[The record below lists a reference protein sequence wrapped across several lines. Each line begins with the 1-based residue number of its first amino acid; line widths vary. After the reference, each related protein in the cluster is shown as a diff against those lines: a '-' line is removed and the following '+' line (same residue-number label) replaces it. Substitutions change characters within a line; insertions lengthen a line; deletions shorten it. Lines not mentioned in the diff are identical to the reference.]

1 MAPSVH
7 AATSLT
13 SSGSREILD
22 LVDSL
27 SSYGINEYLDLP
39 QIIVCGDQSSGKSSV
54 LEAISRVPFAVQDGL
69 CTRFA
74 TEIVLRRQEVKDF
87 KASIISPA
95 SRHDDNDNDD
105 ISSSEKQPR
114 SMFTAPE
121 GSNIEAIFEAAKEH
135 MGLSSDNDKA
145 NSSFSND
152 VLRIE
157 ISGPDQPHLTLVDL
171 PGLFEAATTTQS
183 AADAQMVKDMVISY
197 MKKPRSIILAVVS
210 ASNEFPLQ
218 QVTQRAREIDPNG
231 TRTLG
236 LITKPDKLE
245 RGSNSEKFYLTLA
258 KNQEVQLSIGWHVL
272 RNRSY
277 QQQGENSASRDQQE
291 SNFFAQTPWN
301 TLPASRLG
309 VEALRSRL
317 SDVLYNHILEHI
329 PGVMREIKFGMRVC
343 KGRLGQL
350 GEARETL
357 KEQRAHL
364 ISISQRF
371 TNLMR
376 DAIRGDYSDN
386 FFMQGE
392 GNQRPGRLRAFVRK
406 HLASFSEE
414 MRSEGRSQKIV
425 GDEETSDGITR
436 SEYVA
441 QVQELLEENRGCELP
456 GTFSPMIAGELFKRQ
471 IVPWQDIVHDT
482 VQTSLYDVRVTTA
495 TMLKYV
501 AGKDVAK
508 PIRHTITTEA
518 IDDLRDRLTDA
529 TQQLL
534 VPLQNFHPMTQNHYL
549 TQNVQRE
556 QAKRRKVDFADRLN
570 AFLGKDKV
578 ISGRYTGTFE
588 VDKLINSMLGVG
600 NTEMTEPNMDK
611 YAAGLATDMMEAY
624 YKVALKKF
632 IDDFEVNAVEVCL
645 MQKLPDIFS
654 PTVVAGLPDHTITK
668 IAGEKQSKIQE
679 RSMLR
684 EKMAALGKGEE
695 LLRRV
700 CP

>member
-1 MAPSVH
+1 MASGVH

-13 SSGSREILD
+13 SSSSREILD

-74 TEIVLRRQEVKDF
+74 TEIILRRQEVKDF
-87 KASIISPA
+87 KASIINSA
-95 SRHDDNDNDD
+95 SRQSDNDNDEA
-105 ISSSEKQPR
+105 SNSEEQARPK
-114 SMFTAPE
+114 FTPPE
-121 GSNIEAIFEAAKEH
+121 GSSIEVIFEAAKEY
-135 MGLSSDNDKA
+135 MGLSEDQDKTK
-145 NSSFSND
+145 SSFSND

-210 ASNEFPLQ
+210 AANEFPLQ
-218 QVTQRAREIDPNG
+218 QVTQRTREIDPNG
-231 TRTLG
+231 MRTLG

-245 RGSNSEKFYLTLA
+245 RDCNTEKFYLTLA
-258 KNQEVQLSIGWHVL
+258 KNKEVQLSLGWHVL

-277 QQQGENSASRDQQE
+277 QQKGANSASRDQQE
-291 SNFFAQTPWN
+291 SDFFAHAPWN
-301 TLPASRLG
+301 SLPPSQLG
-309 VEALRSRL
+309 VEALKSRL

-329 PGVMREIKFGMRVC
+329 PAVMKEIKSGINDC
-343 KGRLGQL
+343 KGRLGYL
-350 GEARETL
+350 
-357 KEQRAHL
+357 EQRAHL
-364 ISISQRF
+364 IDVSQRF
-371 TNLMR
+371 ANLMR
-376 DAIRGDYSDN
+376 DAVRGDYSDD
-386 FFMQGE
+386 FFMLGE
-392 GNQRPGRLRAFVRK
+392 EMQQSGRLRATIRNNISK
-406 HLASFSEE
+406 FSKN
-414 MRSEGRSQKIV
+414 MHSEGCSQKIIA
-425 GDEETSDGITR
+425 DDETSEGIKR

-441 QVQELLEENRGCELP
+441 QVQEMLKEHRGCELP
-456 GTFSPMIAGELFKRQ
+456 GTFSPMIVGELFKRQ
-471 IVPWQDIVHDT
+471 IVPWQDIVHEAVLST
-482 VQTSLYDVRVTTA
+482 VNDVRISTSA
-495 TMLKYV
+495 ILKHV

-508 PIRHTITTEA
+508 HIRLTITTVA
-518 IDDLRDRLTDA
+518 IDELQDDLTDTA
-529 TQQLL
+529 QQLL
-534 VPLQNFHPMTQNHYL
+534 VPLQKFHPMTQNHYL
-549 TQNVQRE
+549 TENVQRE
-556 QAKRRKVDFADRLN
+556 QAKRRKVDVADRLT

-578 ISGRYTGTFE
+578 VSGIYKGMFE
-588 VDKLINSMLGVG
+588 VDKLVDSILGVS
-600 NTEMTEPNMDK
+600 NLEMTEPNMDK

-632 IDDFEVNAVEVCL
+632 VDDFEVNAVEVCL
-645 MQKLPDIFS
+645 MQKLPNIFS
-654 PTVVAGLPDHTITK
+654 PTVVSGLPDDTVSK
-668 IAGEKQSKIQE
+668 IAGESQEKIQE
-679 RSMLR
+679 RHKLR